1 MTALQQPAPTFED
14 VWRAIQELVQLGK
27 ETDRKFQETERLMKE
42 HSTETDRKF
51 QETDRKIK
59 EVARQIGN
67 LGGRLGQFVEEMVR
81 PAAVRLFQG
90 RGLDVHQVIKNLT
103 AYDDNGQFRSEIDL
117 LVINNKTAIAIECKS
132 HLSVDDV
139 KEHIERMGMFKDCYP
154 QYAEFILLGA
164 VAAMVIPEDVA
175 RYAYCQG
182 LYVLAQSGET
192 VQIRNDDRF
201 EPQTW

>member
-27 ETDRKFQETERLMKE
+27 ETNRKFQ
-42 HSTETDRKF
+42 ETDRKF

-59 EVARQIGN
+59 EVTRQIGN

-81 PAAVRLFQG
+81 PAAVRLFQE

-103 AYDDNGQFRSEIDL
+103 AYDDNGRFRSEIDL
-117 LVINNKTAIAIECKS
+117 LVINNQTAIAIECKS

-139 KEHIERMGMFKDCYP
+139 NEHIERMGMFKDCYP

-164 VAAMVIPEDVA
+164 VAGMVIPEDVA
-175 RYAYCQG
+175 RYAYRQG

-201 EPQTW
+201 EPQMW